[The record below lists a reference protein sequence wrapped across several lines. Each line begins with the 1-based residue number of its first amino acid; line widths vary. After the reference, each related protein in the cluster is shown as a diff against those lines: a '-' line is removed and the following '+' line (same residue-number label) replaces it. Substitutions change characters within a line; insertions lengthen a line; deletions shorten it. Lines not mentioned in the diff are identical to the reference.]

1 MLGVADDCHAV
12 HRWRDIPEQLQAL
25 AAELHRHERY
35 AGHVAAWPRETVD
48 EARRDRI
55 GAHAEH
61 DGDRQGE
68 FVHLECGRPLR
79 YDKVDGKSHQLR
91 RERGHTLDL
100 VVAEAEL
107 DREVTALDIAQL
119 GKSGAQRLEVGC
131 PYRFSLA
138 LLPACG
144 PMDAAKPKSGTTTC
158 GEICEL
164 LMISSFRPR
173 IPIEGA
179 AW

>member
-79 YDKVDGKSHQLR
+79 YDKVDGSR
-91 RERGHTLDL
+91 T
-100 VVAEAEL
+100 
-107 DREVTALDIAQL
+107 
-119 GKSGAQRLEVGC
+119 S
-131 PYRFSLA
+131 S
-138 LLPACG
+138 
-144 PMDAAKPKSGTTTC
+144 AASAGTRS
-158 GEICEL
+158 
-164 LMISSFRPR
+164 ISSSPKRNSIVR
-173 IPIEGA
+173 
-179 AW
+179 